1 MTDVSNILLCIIAGS
16 TILNG
21 LFIIFGFG
29 YLAFQLQNIWEA
41 EMVGLSAV
49 LVDDDS
55 DTPEEVSADQD

>member
-1 MTDVSNILLCIIAGS
+1 MDITQILLCIIAGS

-21 LFIIFGFG
+21 LFMIFGFG

-49 LVDDDS
+49 LVDDES
-55 DTPEEVSADQD
+55 DISEEVTADQD

>member
-55 DTPEEVSADQD
+55 DTTEEVTANQD